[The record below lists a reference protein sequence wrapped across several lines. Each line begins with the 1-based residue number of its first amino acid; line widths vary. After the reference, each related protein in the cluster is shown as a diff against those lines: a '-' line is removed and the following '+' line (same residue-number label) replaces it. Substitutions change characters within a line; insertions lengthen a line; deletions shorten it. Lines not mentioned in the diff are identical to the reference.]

1 MDRPVTPAGPGP
13 CRQVC
18 SDDSSS
24 PCNQSSIKFSDVFFF
39 FNILYVSAA
48 PSQPSLLS
56 FSEVTG
62 GSVNVSWGAPLSP
75 NGQVEGYR
83 VIYEPTSPIQGVHTH
98 MHTLTGV
105 HVDSCAD
112 TSLRLSAGVTKLVTV
127 DVKGSWQRWL
137 KVRDLIKGETYTF
150 SVQALTV
157 SYGPPIQANIT
168 AQPVKGMIGCIES
181 CQIQLEIA
189 VYCT

>member
-1 MDRPVTPAGPGP
+1 MSTYPGELHSVLMDRWKATG
-13 CRQVC
+13 
-18 SDDSSS
+18 
-24 PCNQSSIKFSDVFFF
+24 
-39 FNILYVSAA
+39 
-48 PSQPSLLS
+48 S
-56 FSEVTG
+56 F
-62 GSVNVSWGAPLSP
+62 
-75 NGQVEGYR
+75 
-83 VIYEPTSPIQGVHTH
+83 TSPLLLYKVCTH
-98 MHTLTGV
+98 ICTLTGV

>member
-1 MDRPVTPAGPGP
+1 MSFFFLTSFMCLQLPASRVSCLSLRWREEVSTYPGELHSVLMDRWKATG
-13 CRQVC
+13 
-18 SDDSSS
+18 
-24 PCNQSSIKFSDVFFF
+24 
-39 FNILYVSAA
+39 
-48 PSQPSLLS
+48 S
-56 FSEVTG
+56 F
-62 GSVNVSWGAPLSP
+62 
-75 NGQVEGYR
+75 
-83 VIYEPTSPIQGVHTH
+83 TSPLLLYKVCTH
-98 MHTLTGV
+98 ICTLTGV

-189 VYCT
+189 VYCTWSVIETIKEITWSKKSVKCAHHSFQVFKCLQ